1 MTPPS
6 VLNLSAYL
14 MYATGK
20 AARRTLSE
28 KLTARGLRLWHLTV
42 LTLVADLGAQPKGV
56 LAARLDMN
64 ASDLARIVTDL
75 ADAGQVEC
83 VRSLTDR
90 RRVDVRITPE
100 GRSALDHLNADIA
113 SADDDILTP
122 LSEAEREQLASLLRR
137 VHAHHEAT
145 GPASGSRPAVQ
156 ARQA

>member
-64 ASDLARIVTDL
+64 ASDLARIVKDL

-122 LSEAEREQLASLLRR
+122 LSDAEREQLASLLRR

-145 GPASGSRPAVQ
+145 GPAAGSRPAAQ

>member
-42 LTLVADLGAQPKGV
+42 LTLVADLGPQPKGM

-64 ASDLARIVTDL
+64 ASDLAKIVKDL
-75 ADAGQVEC
+75 ADAGQVTC
-83 VRSLTDR
+83 VRSRTDR
-90 RRVDVRITPE
+90 RRVDVLITPE
-100 GRSALDHLNADIA
+100 GRLALDHLSADIA
-113 SADDDILTP
+113 SADDDLLTP

-137 VHAHHEAT
+137 VHAHHEDT
-145 GPASGSRPAVQ
+145 GPAAGIRPAAQ
-156 ARQA
+156 ARQP

>member
-64 ASDLARIVTDL
+64 ASDVARIVKDL
-75 ADAGQVEC
+75 AEAGQVEC

-122 LSEAEREQLASLLRR
+122 LNEAEREQLASLLRR

-145 GPASGSRPAVQ
+145 GPAAGSRPVAQ
-156 ARQA
+156 ARQP

>member
-64 ASDLARIVTDL
+64 ASDVARIVKDL
-75 ADAGQVEC
+75 AEAGQVEC

-122 LSEAEREQLASLLRR
+122 QSEAEREQLASLLRR
-137 VHAHHEAT
+137 VHAHDEAT
-145 GPASGSRPAVQ
+145 GPAAGSRPVAQ
-156 ARQA
+156 ARQP

>member
-28 KLTARGLRLWHLTV
+28 KLTSRGLRLWHLTV
-42 LTLVADLGAQPKGV
+42 LTLVADLGAQPKGM

-64 ASDLARIVTDL
+64 ASDLARIVKDL

-145 GPASGSRPAVQ
+145 GSASGSRPATQ

>member
-1 MTPPS
+1 
-6 VLNLSAYL
+6 
-14 MYATGK
+14 
-20 AARRTLSE
+20 
-28 KLTARGLRLWHLTV
+28 
-42 LTLVADLGAQPKGV
+42 
-56 LAARLDMN
+56 MN
-64 ASDLARIVTDL
+64 ASDLARIVKDL
-75 ADAGQVEC
+75 AGAGQVEC

-100 GRSALDHLNADIA
+100 DRSALDHLNADIA

-145 GPASGSRPAVQ
+145 GPAAGSRPAAQ

>member
-64 ASDLARIVTDL
+64 ASDLARIVKDL
-75 ADAGQVEC
+75 AGAGQVEC

-100 GRSALDHLNADIA
+100 GRRALDHLNADIA

-122 LSEAEREQLASLLRR
+122 LNEAEREQLASLLRR

-145 GPASGSRPAVQ
+145 GPAAGSRPAAQV
-156 ARQA
+156 RQA

>member
-1 MTPPS
+1 MTPSS

-42 LTLVADLGAQPKGV
+42 LTLVADLGPQPKGV

-64 ASDLARIVTDL
+64 ASDLAKIVKDL
-75 ADAGQVEC
+75 AGAGQVEC
-83 VRSLTDR
+83 VRSRTDR

-100 GRSALDHLNADIA
+100 GRTALEHLSADIA
-113 SADDDILTP
+113 SADDDLLTP

-137 VHAHHEAT
+137 VQTHHEET
-145 GPASGSRPAVQ
+145 GPAAGLRGAAQ
-156 ARQA
+156 ARQP

>member
-64 ASDLARIVTDL
+64 ASDLARIVKDL
-75 ADAGQVEC
+75 AGAGQVEC

-100 GRSALDHLNADIA
+100 GRSALEHLNADIA

-145 GPASGSRPAVQ
+145 GPASGSRSAAQ

>member
-28 KLTARGLRLWHLTV
+28 KLTARELRLWHLTV

-64 ASDLARIVTDL
+64 ASDLARIVKDL
-75 ADAGQVEC
+75 AGAGQVEC

-100 GRSALDHLNADIA
+100 GRSALEHLNADIA

-137 VHAHHEAT
+137 VHTHHEAT
-145 GPASGSRPAVQ
+145 GPAAGSRTAAQ

>member
-42 LTLVADLGAQPKGV
+42 LTLVADLGPQPKGV

-64 ASDLARIVTDL
+64 ASDLAKIVKDL
-75 ADAGQVEC
+75 ADAGQVTC
-83 VRSLTDR
+83 VRSRTDR
-90 RRVDVRITPE
+90 RRVDVLITPE
-100 GRSALDHLNADIA
+100 GRLALDHLSADIA
-113 SADDDILTP
+113 SADDDLLTP

-137 VHAHHEAT
+137 VHAHHEDT
-145 GPASGSRPAVQ
+145 GPAAGIRPAAQ
-156 ARQA
+156 ARQP

>member
-42 LTLVADLGAQPKGV
+42 LTLVADLGPQPKGV

-64 ASDLARIVTDL
+64 ASDLAKIVKDL
-75 ADAGQVEC
+75 ADAGQVTC
-83 VRSLTDR
+83 VRSRTDR
-90 RRVDVRITPE
+90 RRVDVLITPA
-100 GRSALDHLNADIA
+100 GRLALDHLSADIA
-113 SADDDILTP
+113 SADDDLLTP

-137 VHAHHEAT
+137 VHAHHEDT
-145 GPASGSRPAVQ
+145 GPAAGIRPAAQ
-156 ARQA
+156 ARQP

>member
-42 LTLVADLGAQPKGV
+42 LTLVADLGPQPKGV

-64 ASDLARIVTDL
+64 ASDLAKIVKDL
-75 ADAGQVEC
+75 ADAGQVTC
-83 VRSLTDR
+83 VRSPTDR

-100 GRSALDHLNADIA
+100 GRLALDHLSADIA
-113 SADDDILTP
+113 SADDDLLTP

-137 VHAHHEAT
+137 VHAHHEDT
-145 GPASGSRPAVQ
+145 GPSAGFRPAAQ
-156 ARQA
+156 ASQP

>member
-64 ASDLARIVTDL
+64 ASDVARIVKDL
-75 ADAGQVEC
+75 AEAGQVEC

-122 LSEAEREQLASLLRR
+122 LNEAEREQLASLLRR

-145 GPASGSRPAVQ
+145 GPAAGSRPVSQ
-156 ARQA
+156 ARQP

>member
-28 KLTARGLRLWHLTV
+28 KLSARGLRLWHLTV

-64 ASDLARIVTDL
+64 ASDVARIVKDL
-75 ADAGQVEC
+75 AAAGQVEC

-122 LSEAEREQLASLLRR
+122 LSQVEREQLASLLRR
-137 VHAHHEAT
+137 VHAHHEAS
-145 GPASGSRPAVQ
+145 GPAAGSRPAAQ
-156 ARQA
+156 ARQV

>member
-14 MYATGK
+14 MYAMGK

-42 LTLVADLGAQPKGV
+42 LTLVADLGPQPKGV

-64 ASDLARIVTDL
+64 ASDLAKIVKDL
-75 ADAGQVEC
+75 ADAGQVTC
-83 VRSLTDR
+83 VRSLADR
-90 RRVDVRITPE
+90 RRVDVLITPE
-100 GRSALDHLNADIA
+100 GRLALDHLSADIA
-113 SADDDILTP
+113 SADDDLLTP

-137 VHAHHEAT
+137 VHTHHEDT
-145 GPASGSRPAVQ
+145 GPSAGFRPAAQ
-156 ARQA
+156 ARQP

>member
-42 LTLVADLGAQPKGV
+42 LTLVADLGPQPKGV

-64 ASDLARIVTDL
+64 ASDLAKIVKDL
-75 ADAGQVEC
+75 ADAGQVTC
-83 VRSLTDR
+83 VRSPTDR

-100 GRSALDHLNADIA
+100 GRRALDHLSADIA
-113 SADDDILTP
+113 SADDDLLTP

-137 VHAHHEAT
+137 VHAHHEDT
-145 GPASGSRPAVQ
+145 GPSAGFRPAAQ
-156 ARQA
+156 ARQP

>member
-64 ASDLARIVTDL
+64 ASDLARIVKDL

-100 GRSALDHLNADIA
+100 GRSALEHLNADIA

-122 LSEAEREQLASLLRR
+122 LNEAEREQLASLLRR

-145 GPASGSRPAVQ
+145 GPASGSRPAAQ

>member
-42 LTLVADLGAQPKGV
+42 LTLVADLGPQPKGV

-64 ASDLARIVTDL
+64 ASDLAKIVKDL
-75 ADAGQVEC
+75 ADAGQVTC
-83 VRSLTDR
+83 VRSLSDR
-90 RRVDVRITPE
+90 RRVDVLITPE
-100 GRSALDHLNADIA
+100 GRLALDHLSADIA
-113 SADDDILTP
+113 SADDDLLTP

-137 VHAHHEAT
+137 VHAHHEDT
-145 GPASGSRPAVQ
+145 GPAAGFRPAAQ
-156 ARQA
+156 ARQP

>member
-6 VLNLSAYL
+6 VLNPSAYL
-14 MYATGK
+14 LYATGK

-64 ASDLARIVTDL
+64 ASDVARIVKDL
-75 ADAGQVEC
+75 AEAGQVEC

-145 GPASGSRPAVQ
+145 GPAAGSRPVAQ
-156 ARQA
+156 ARQP

>member
-42 LTLVADLGAQPKGV
+42 LTLVADLGPQPKGV

-64 ASDLARIVTDL
+64 ASDLAKIVKDL
-75 ADAGQVEC
+75 ADAGQVTC
-83 VRSLTDR
+83 VRSLADR
-90 RRVDVRITPE
+90 RRVDVLITPE
-100 GRSALDHLNADIA
+100 GRLALDHLSADIA
-113 SADDDILTP
+113 SADDDLLTP
-122 LSEAEREQLASLLRR
+122 LSETEREQLASLLRR
-137 VHAHHEAT
+137 VHTHHEDT
-145 GPASGSRPAVQ
+145 GPSAGFRPAAQ
-156 ARQA
+156 ARQP